1 MFSVGDRLKKARIY
15 RGKGVKDLA
24 AHLGISERAYRNYE
38 NGERDIGTKRLK
50 QVSDYLNVSANYILG
65 LTDDLGLSEHI
76 DEAEVE
82 KEIAESIAKE
92 QEMELVAESSD
103 ERRKI
108 RMKELQEEENSNIE
122 YIIKLFENL
131 TLIQQ
136 SIIIDYAELFIE
148 ENYRNTLKKRAQFKR
163 MQNEQKMSRK
173 MNNEGSDESD
183 N

>member
-1 MFSVGDRLKKARIY
+1 
-15 RGKGVKDLA
+15 
-24 AHLGISERAYRNYE
+24 
-38 NGERDIGTKRLK
+38 
-50 QVSDYLNVSANYILG
+50 
-65 LTDDLGLSEHI
+65 
-76 DEAEVE
+76 
-82 KEIAESIAKE
+82 
-92 QEMELVAESSD
+92 MELVAESSD

-148 ENYRNTLKKRAQFKR
+148 ENYRLRQQRRAKFRR

>member
-1 MFSVGDRLKKARIY
+1 
-15 RGKGVKDLA
+15 
-24 AHLGISERAYRNYE
+24 
-38 NGERDIGTKRLK
+38 
-50 QVSDYLNVSANYILG
+50 
-65 LTDDLGLSEHI
+65 
-76 DEAEVE
+76 
-82 KEIAESIAKE
+82 
-92 QEMELVAESSD
+92 MELVAESSD

-183 N
+183 NWFKPTKRQLLLIIKRKTALLLAQQDG